1 MCGVPG
7 TPCFWGRD
15 GLSGELFDGRGF
27 DLPAG
32 FNPEDVVVG
41 DFDPGGVIGGG
52 GNLVGDDDGAEA
64 GVFDGVG
71 AVAGKEGF
79 FAGFLD
85 AFVEAVVERG
95 ADAGCEELAFG
106 DGDVE
111 QGGEGFEAGA
121 GEVFLKG
128 LEGSGEYGGV
138 LVGVEV
144 HVEGVLLGEVGEQD
158 VEDDV
163 GGGVALEVAAEVIGQ
178 VGDQGIGEFLDAGWI
193 SGEGSVLGVDPV
205 AVAEGLEICGGDVAG
220 GCALDVGNHG
230 AGRDIGKQIE
240 QVVGAVGASGVLAD
254 QGAALLEPADSQAI
268 VALRIDRVK
277 LTLEVGHDSMS
288 KRIIATQI
296 TENV

>member
-1 MCGVPG
+1 MN
-7 TPCFWGRD
+7 
-15 GLSGELFDGRGF
+15 GLSGELCDGRGF

-41 DFDPGGVIGGG
+41 DFDPGGVLGGW

-71 AVAGKEGF
+71 AVAGEEGF

-95 ADAGCEELAFG
+95 ADAGCKELALGNG
-106 DGDVE
+106 DIE
-111 QGGEGFEAGA
+111 QGRERVEVMRQGF
-121 GEVFLKG
+121 FLQG

-138 LVGVEV
+138 PGGGEL

-158 VEDDV
+158 VEDHI
-163 GGGVALEVAAEVIGQ
+163 GGGLALEVAAEMVGKIGN
-178 VGDQGIGEFLDAGWI
+178 QGVGEFLDAGRI
-193 SGEGSVLGVDPV
+193 SGKGAVLGVDPV
-205 AVAEGLEICGGDVAG
+205 AVAEGLKVRGGDVAG

-254 QGAALLEPADSQAI
+254 EGAALLEPADSQAI